1 MVIGHAV
8 DSAGLDY
15 LRRLAGRGSLPGV
28 DRVGLGVLLPPGQR
42 AGTLAQ
48 LCRRGCAGQMMLS
61 QDAWCYIGWF
71 PGPVRA
77 QVASGWHCNHVTGDV
92 LAALRNAAS
101 PGNRSRRCSW
111 ITHGATAR

>member
-15 LRRLAGRGSLPGV
+15 LRRLAGRSSLPGV

-48 LCRRGCAGQMMLS
+48 LCRRA
-61 QDAWCYIGWF
+61 A
-71 PGPVRA
+71 PGR
-77 QVASGWHCNHVTGDV
+77 
-92 LAALRNAAS
+92 
-101 PGNRSRRCSW
+101 
-111 ITHGATAR
+111 